1 MLSLAIPVLPALDPR
16 AAELTVAG
24 TAPAAAVAAVVLAA
38 AVSLVV
44 ASLRRKDAE

>member
-1 MLSLAIPVLPALDPR
+1 MLSHPIPVLPALVPP

-24 TAPAAAVAAVVLAA
+24 TAPAAVVAAVVLAA

>member
-1 MLSLAIPVLPALDPR
+1 MLPFAIPVLHALLSR
-16 AAELTVAG
+16 TVESSLASA
-24 TAPAAAVAAVVLAA
+24 APAAGVATVVLGA